1 MLLQFKFKN
10 YKSFADEAILDMT
23 AAGISELQG
32 HVIEAG
38 KESILPVAAIYG
50 ANASGKSNVYG
61 AFRCM
66 TMFVTSSFEFGGD
79 SEKYE
84 NRRPKPFLL
93 SGESENSD
101 TLFEVHFMIPE
112 DESLKTYNY
121 GFCVNHEGITEEWL
135 NVKAKTSKN
144 YKSIFYRNERT
155 EETDLSGLTKLN
167 RNNISI
173 ALEDQV
179 LIASL
184 GAKLRVRECK
194 IVYDWFYNN
203 VCTDFG
209 NPLTSFAGQ
218 MRVPKKFVEE
228 SIEQEKMVKFFSS
241 FDDSIKGFHTE
252 KIQDEDDGDELG
264 INKWDIQ
271 TLHKKIDSEEYAEI
285 PLRDESAGTLK
296 MFSIYPDIQRVLETG
311 GVYFVDE
318 LNARLHPLLVRLII
332 LAFLNHEKNKKQ
344 AQLIF
349 TTHDTWHLSNHS
361 LRRDEIWFVEK
372 DRDGISSLYSLAEF
386 KDEDGRG
393 IRKDESYEKNY
404 LTGKY
409 GAIPTLSR
417 FDF

>member
-1 MLLQFKFKN
+1 MLLQFNFKN
-10 YKSFADEAILDMT
+10 YKSFADEVVLDMT
-23 AAGISELQG
+23 AAGISELQS

-79 SEKYE
+79 SEKFE
-84 NRRPKPFLL
+84 IRRPKPFHF
-93 SGESENSD
+93 SVESEDSD
-101 TLFEVHFMIPE
+101 TLFEVYFMIPE

-121 GFCVNHEGITEEWL
+121 GFCVNREGITEEWL
-135 NVKAKTSKN
+135 NVKAKTSRN

-155 EETDLSGLTKLN
+155 KETDLSGLTKLN
-167 RNNISI
+167 KENISI

-179 LIASL
+179 LISSL
-184 GAKLRVRECK
+184 GAKLRVKECK
-194 IVYDWFYNN
+194 IVYDWFNN
-203 VCTDFG
+203 NECTDFG
-209 NPLTSFAGQ
+209 NPLTSIAGQ

-228 SIEQEKMVKFFSS
+228 STEQEKMVKFLSS

-252 KIQDEDDGDELG
+252 KIQDKDDEDEPGMNRWE
-264 INKWDIQ
+264 IQ
-271 TLHKKIDSEEYAEI
+271 TLHKMIDCEEYAEI
-285 PLRDESAGTLK
+285 SLRDESAGTLK
-296 MFSIYPDIQRVLETG
+296 MFSLYPEIQRVMKTG

-318 LNARLHPLLVRLII
+318 LNARLHPLLVRLIV
-332 LAFLNHEKNKKQ
+332 LAFLNPEKNIKH

-361 LRRDEIWFVEK
+361 LRRDEKKKKKK
-372 DRDGISSLYSLAEF
+372 DKNGISTMYSLADF
-386 KDEDGRG
+386 KDEDGKG
-393 IRKDESYEKNY
+393 IRKDESYERNY

-409 GAIPTLSR
+409 GAIPTLSG
-417 FDF
+417 FEV